1 MITTDANTCS
11 FCGIAPDK
19 VEVMIARRDMRPNAS
34 GDATRIC
41 SECVAVA
48 ASAIEDYRK
57 EKRAE
62 KARGRDSF
70 TPVSLR

>member
-1 MITTDANTCS
+1 
-11 FCGIAPDK
+11 
-19 VEVMIARRDMRPNAS
+19 MRPNAS

-41 SECVAVA
+41 GECVAVA